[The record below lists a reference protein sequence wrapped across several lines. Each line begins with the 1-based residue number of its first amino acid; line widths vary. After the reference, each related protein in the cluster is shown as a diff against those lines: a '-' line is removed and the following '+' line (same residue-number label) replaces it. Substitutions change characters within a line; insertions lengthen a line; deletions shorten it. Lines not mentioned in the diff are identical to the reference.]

1 MTEAVFRAL
10 LDAILILFRRRSES
24 VLRALPAE
32 STAAAADSVAEALFH
47 EVVEHRRL
55 AHSAGVLFLRG
66 QARQHGGDEAWVPR
80 QSPYSRRAL
89 RQGLREVPGGLRRGN
104 EAAVR
109 RVLEHHVEAAGRQAV
124 ARAAME
130 APPDPDGMRGHAESL
145 EKDLKQFPPSVRKAA
160 KRAAA
165 GQAVEEEQKVSR
177 RQAAQKQAPE
187 ARKTT
192 RKTEKKRPEKR
203 SKAEKKA
210 PEESR
215 PRLETKE
222 ERAARRRKAL
232 DDAFGK
238 IADRVGEAIEE
249 VESEASLR
257 QIIRERAPLSVE
269 NLPDRYRRDRQG
281 RRILRAFA
289 WARVVHPGRH
299 GPCGFCAMLAG
310 RGPVYKTQGTAA
322 FAYHYGDRCTVV
334 PVFTSRSWP
343 GKKAAAKYAGVYDRV
358 VRGKDLH
365 GAEARSAMDRALR
378 GKRSAQKSAARKE
391 RTNG

>member
-10 LDAILILFRRRSES
+10 LDAILILFRRRASS

-32 STAAAADSVAEALFH
+32 STAVGADAVAEALFH

-66 QARQHGGDEAWVPR
+66 QARMRGGDEAWVPR

-104 EAAVR
+104 EPAVR

-124 ARAAME
+124 ARAVME
-130 APPDPDGMRGHAESL
+130 APPDPDGMREHLDGL
-145 EKDLKQFPPSVRKAA
+145 EKGLKKFPPSVRKAA
-160 KRAAA
+160 RRAAA
-165 GQAVEEEQKVSR
+165 GQAAEEEQQVAR
-177 RQAAQKQAPE
+177 RQAKEEQRRK
-187 ARKTT
+187 AR
-192 RKTEKKRPEKR
+192 
-203 SKAEKKA
+203 KAEKKA
-210 PEESR
+210 RKAERKAEEER
-215 PRLETKE
+215 PRLETAE

-249 VESEASLR
+249 IGSEAPLN
-257 QIIRERAPLSVE
+257 QIVRERAPLAVE
-269 NLPDRYRRDRQG
+269 DPPDRDRTDRQG
-281 RRILRAFA
+281 RRILKAFA

-334 PVFTSRSWP
+334 PVFTSRAWP
-343 GKKAAAKYAGVYDRV
+343 GKNAAAKYAATYDKV

-378 GKRSAQKSAARKE
+378 GTRSREKSARRKE

>member
-1 MTEAVFRAL
+1 MTEAVFRTL
-10 LDAILILFRRRSES
+10 LDAILILFRRRASS

-32 STAAAADSVAEALFH
+32 STAAGADAVAEALFH

-66 QARQHGGDEAWVPR
+66 QARMRGGDEAWVPR

-104 EAAVR
+104 EPAVQ

-124 ARAAME
+124 ARGVIE
-130 APPDPDGMRGHAESL
+130 APPDPDGMREHVESL
-145 EKDLKQFPPSVRKAA
+145 EKGLKQFPPSVRKAA
-160 KRAAA
+160 RRAAEA
-165 GQAVEEEQKVSR
+165 QASVEDRQVKEREAAEDKR
-177 RQAAQKQAPE
+177 RK
-187 ARKTT
+187 ARK
-192 RKTEKKRPEKR
+192 KAQ
-203 SKAEKKA
+203 KAEKKA
-210 PEESR
+210 RKKAQKAEKKAEEPR
-215 PRLETKE
+215 PHLETKE

-232 DDAFGK
+232 DEAFGK

-257 QIIRERAPLSVE
+257 QIVRERAPLAVE
-269 NLPDRYRRDRQG
+269 NPPDRDRRDRQG
-281 RRILRAFA
+281 RRILKAFA
-289 WARVVHPGRH
+289 WARVVHPGAH

-322 FAYHYGDRCTVV
+322 FAYHYNDRCTVV
-334 PVFTSRSWP
+334 PVFTSRAWP
-343 GKKAAAKYAGVYDRV
+343 GKKAAAGYAATYDRV

-365 GAEARSAMDRALR
+365 GAEARSAMDKALR
-378 GKRSAQKSAARKE
+378 GTRSREKSARRKE
-391 RTNG
+391 RANG

>member
-10 LDAILILFRRRSES
+10 LDAILILFRRRASS

-32 STAAAADSVAEALFH
+32 STAAGADAAAEALFH

-66 QARQHGGDEAWVPR
+66 QARMRGGDEAWVPR

-104 EAAVR
+104 EPAVQ

-124 ARAAME
+124 ARAVME
-130 APPDPDGMRGHAESL
+130 APPDPDGMREHLDGL
-145 EKDLKQFPPSVRKAA
+145 EKDLKKFPPSVRKAA
-160 KRAAA
+160 RRAAA
-165 GQAVEEEQKVSR
+165 GQAAEEEQQVAR
-177 RQAAQKQAPE
+177 RQAKEEQRRK
-187 ARKTT
+187 AR
-192 RKTEKKRPEKR
+192 
-203 SKAEKKA
+203 KAEKKA
-210 PEESR
+210 RKAERKAEEER
-215 PRLETKE
+215 PRLETAE

-238 IADRVGEAIEE
+238 IADRIGEAIED
-249 VESEASLR
+249 VEAEEPLQR
-257 QIIRERAPLSVE
+257 IVRERAHLAVE
-269 NLPDRYRRDRQG
+269 DPPDRDRTDRQG
-281 RRILRAFA
+281 RRILKAFA
-289 WARVVHPGRH
+289 WARVVHPGKH

-334 PVFTSRSWP
+334 PVFTSRTWP
-343 GKKAAAKYAGVYDRV
+343 GKKAAAGYAATYDKV

-365 GAEARSAMDRALR
+365 GAEARSAMDKALR
-378 GKRSAQKSAARKE
+378 GTRSREKSARRKE

>member
-10 LDAILILFRRRSES
+10 LDAILILFRRRASS

-32 STAAAADSVAEALFH
+32 NTAAGADAVAESLFH

-89 RQGLREVPGGLRRGN
+89 QQGLREVPGGLRRGN
-104 EAAVR
+104 EAAVQ

-124 ARAAME
+124 ARAVME
-130 APPDPDGMRGHAESL
+130 APPDPDGLRKHLDSL
-145 EKDLKQFPPSVRKAA
+145 ERDLRTFPLSVRKAA
-160 KRAAA
+160 RRAAA

-177 RQAAQKQAPE
+177 RQAAKEQAKK
-187 ARKTT
+187 AR
-192 RKTEKKRPEKR
+192 
-203 SKAEKKA
+203 KAEKKA
-210 PEESR
+210 EKKRRKAEKKAAEEAR
-215 PRLETKE
+215 PHLETKE

-238 IADRVGEAIEE
+238 IADRVGEAVEE
-249 VESEASLR
+249 IESEPHLR
-257 QIIRERAPLSVE
+257 QIVQEKAPLAVE
-269 NLPDRYRRDRQG
+269 NLPDRFRRDRQG
-281 RRILRAFA
+281 RRILKAFA

-310 RGPVYKTQGTAA
+310 RGPVYKAQGTAA

-343 GKKAAAKYAGVYDRV
+343 GKKAAARYAGVYDRV

>member
-10 LDAILILFRRRSES
+10 LDAILILFRRRASS
-24 VLRALPAE
+24 VLHALPAE
-32 STAAAADSVAEALFH
+32 STAAGADAVAEALFH

-66 QARQHGGDEAWVPR
+66 QARMRGGDEAWVPR

-104 EAAVR
+104 EPAVQ

-130 APPDPDGMRGHAESL
+130 APPDPDGMREHLDGL
-145 EKDLKQFPPSVRKAA
+145 EKDLKKFPPSVRKAA
-160 KRAAA
+160 RRAAA
-165 GQAVEEEQKVSR
+165 GQAAEEEQQVAR
-177 RQAAQKQAPE
+177 RQAKEEQRRK
-187 ARKTT
+187 AR
-192 RKTEKKRPEKR
+192 
-203 SKAEKKA
+203 KAEKKA
-210 PEESR
+210 RKAEKKARKAERKAEEER
-215 PRLETKE
+215 PHIETKE

-238 IADRVGEAIEE
+238 IADRIGEAIED
-249 VESEASLR
+249 VEAEEPLR
-257 QIIRERAPLSVE
+257 RIVRERAPLAVE
-269 NLPDRYRRDRQG
+269 DPPDRDRTDRQG
-281 RRILRAFA
+281 RRILKAFA
-289 WARVVHPGRH
+289 WARVVHPGKH

-334 PVFTSRSWP
+334 PVFTSRTWP
-343 GKKAAAKYAGVYDRV
+343 GKKAAAGYAATYDRV

-365 GAEARSAMDRALR
+365 GAEARSAMDKALR
-378 GKRSAQKSAARKE
+378 GTRSREKSARRKE
-391 RTNG
+391 RANG

>member
-10 LDAILILFRRRSES
+10 LDAILILFRRRASS

-32 STAAAADSVAEALFH
+32 STAAGADAVAEALFH

-66 QARQHGGDEAWVPR
+66 QARMRGGDEAWVPR

-104 EAAVR
+104 EPAVQ

-130 APPDPDGMRGHAESL
+130 APPDPDGMREHLDGL
-145 EKDLKQFPPSVRKAA
+145 EKDLKKFPPSVRKAA
-160 KRAAA
+160 RRAAA
-165 GQAVEEEQKVSR
+165 GQAAEEEQQVAR
-177 RQAAQKQAPE
+177 RQAKEEQRRK
-187 ARKTT
+187 AR
-192 RKTEKKRPEKR
+192 
-203 SKAEKKA
+203 KAEKKA
-210 PEESR
+210 RKAEKKARKAERKAEEER
-215 PRLETKE
+215 PHIETKE

-238 IADRVGEAIEE
+238 IADRIGEAIED
-249 VESEASLR
+249 VEAEEPLR
-257 QIIRERAPLSVE
+257 RIVRERAPLAVE
-269 NLPDRYRRDRQG
+269 DPPDRDRTDRQG
-281 RRILRAFA
+281 RRILKAFA
-289 WARVVHPGRH
+289 WARVVHPGKH

-334 PVFTSRSWP
+334 PVFTSRTWP
-343 GKKAAAKYAGVYDRV
+343 GKKAAAGYAATYDRV

-365 GAEARSAMDRALR
+365 GAEARSAMDKALR
-378 GKRSAQKSAARKE
+378 GTRSREKSARRKE
-391 RTNG
+391 RANG

>member
-10 LDAILILFRRRSES
+10 LDAILILFRRRASS

-32 STAAAADSVAEALFH
+32 STAAGADAVAEALFH

-66 QARQHGGDEAWVPR
+66 QARMRGGDEAWVPP

-104 EAAVR
+104 EPAVQ

-124 ARAAME
+124 ARAVME
-130 APPDPDGMRGHAESL
+130 APPDPDGMREHLDGL
-145 EKDLKQFPPSVRKAA
+145 EKDLKKFPPSVRKAA
-160 KRAAA
+160 RRAAA
-165 GQAVEEEQKVSR
+165 GQAAEEEQQVAR
-177 RQAAQKQAPE
+177 RQAKEEQRRK
-187 ARKTT
+187 AR
-192 RKTEKKRPEKR
+192 
-203 SKAEKKA
+203 KAEKKA
-210 PEESR
+210 RKAERKARKAERKAEEER
-215 PRLETKE
+215 PRLETAE

-238 IADRVGEAIEE
+238 IADRIGEAIED
-249 VESEASLR
+249 VEAEEPLR
-257 QIIRERAPLSVE
+257 RIVRERAPLAVE
-269 NLPDRYRRDRQG
+269 DPPDRDRTDRQG
-281 RRILRAFA
+281 RRILKAFA
-289 WARVVHPGRH
+289 WARVVHPGKH

-334 PVFTSRSWP
+334 PVFTSRTWP
-343 GKKAAAKYAGVYDRV
+343 GKKAAAGYAATYDKV

-365 GAEARSAMDRALR
+365 GAEARSAMDKALR
-378 GKRSAQKSAARKE
+378 GTRSREKSARRKE
-391 RTNG
+391 RANG

>member
-10 LDAILILFRRRSES
+10 LDAILVLFRRRASS

-32 STAAAADSVAEALFH
+32 STAAGADAAAEALFH

-66 QARQHGGDEAWVPR
+66 QARLRGGDEAWVPR

-89 RQGLREVPGGLRRGN
+89 RQGLRDVPGGLRRGN
-104 EAAVR
+104 EAAVG
-109 RVLEHHVEAAGRQAV
+109 RVLAHHVEAAARQAV
-124 ARAAME
+124 ARGVIE
-130 APPDPDGMRGHAESL
+130 APPDPDGMLEHVESL
-145 EKDLKQFPPSVRKAA
+145 EKGLKQFPPSVRKAA
-160 KRAAA
+160 RRAAEA
-165 GQAVEEEQKVSR
+165 QASVEDSQAKEREAAEEKR
-177 RQAAQKQAPE
+177 RK
-187 ARKTT
+187 ARKKA
-192 RKTEKKRPEKR
+192 R
-203 SKAEKKA
+203 KAEKKA
-210 PEESR
+210 QKKAQKAEKKAEEPR
-215 PRLETKE
+215 PHLETKE

-232 DDAFGK
+232 DEAFGK

-257 QIIRERAPLSVE
+257 QIVRERAPLSVE
-269 NLPDRYRRDRQG
+269 NPPDRDRRDRQG
-281 RRILRAFA
+281 RRILKAFA
-289 WARVVHPGRH
+289 WARVVHPGSN

-343 GKKAAAKYAGVYDRV
+343 GKKAAAGYAATYDKV

-378 GKRSAQKSAARKE
+378 GKRSAEKSAARKE

>member
-10 LDAILILFRRRSES
+10 LDAILILFRRRASS

-32 STAAAADSVAEALFH
+32 STAAGADAVAEALFH

-66 QARQHGGDEAWVPR
+66 QARMRGGDEAWVPR

-104 EAAVR
+104 EPAVQ

-124 ARAAME
+124 ARAVME
-130 APPDPDGMRGHAESL
+130 APPDPDGMREHLEGL
-145 EKDLKQFPPSVRKAA
+145 EKDLKKFPPSVRKAA
-160 KRAAA
+160 RRAAA
-165 GQAVEEEQKVSR
+165 GQAAEEEQQVAR
-177 RQAAQKQAPE
+177 RQAKEEQRRK
-187 ARKTT
+187 ARKAAKKA
-192 RKTEKKRPEKR
+192 RKTEKRR
-203 SKAEKKA
+203 RKAERRA
-210 PEESR
+210 EEER
-215 PRLETKE
+215 PRLETAE

-238 IADRVGEAIEE
+238 IADRIGEAIED
-249 VESEASLR
+249 VEAEEPLR
-257 QIIRERAPLSVE
+257 RIVRERAPLAVE
-269 NLPDRYRRDRQG
+269 DPPDRDRTDRQG
-281 RRILRAFA
+281 RRILKAFA
-289 WARVVHPGRH
+289 WARVVHPGKH

-310 RGPVYKTQGTAA
+310 RGPVYKSQGTAA

-334 PVFTSRSWP
+334 PVFTSRTWP
-343 GKKAAAKYAGVYDRV
+343 GKKAAAGYAATYDKV

-365 GAEARSAMDRALR
+365 GAEARSAMDKALR
-378 GKRSAQKSAARKE
+378 GTRSREKSARRKE
-391 RTNG
+391 RANG

>member
-24 VLRALPAE
+24 VMRALPAE
-32 STAAAADSVAEALFH
+32 STAAGADSVIEALFH

-124 ARAAME
+124 ARAVME
-130 APPDPDGMRGHAESL
+130 APPDPDGMRGHVESL
-145 EKDLKQFPPSVRKAA
+145 EKDLKTFPPSVRRAA

-177 RQAAQKQAPE
+177 RQAAEKQAKK
-187 ARKTT
+187 ARKA
-192 RKTEKKRPEKR
+192 EKKRR
-203 SKAEKKA
+203 KAEKKA
-210 PEESR
+210 EKEPR
-215 PRLETKE
+215 PHLETKE

-238 IADRVGEAIEE
+238 IAGRVGEAIEE

-257 QIIRERAPLSVE
+257 QIIQERAPLSVE
-269 NLPDRYRRDRQG
+269 DPPDRYRRDRQG
-281 RRILRAFA
+281 RRILKAFA
-289 WARVVHPGRH
+289 WARVVHPGRS

-343 GKKAAAKYAGVYDRV
+343 GKKAAARYAGVYDEV
-358 VRGKDLH
+358 VRARNLH

>member
-10 LDAILILFRRRSES
+10 LDAILILFRRRASS
-24 VLRALPAE
+24 ALRALPAE
-32 STAAAADSVAEALFH
+32 STAAGADAAAEALFH

-66 QARQHGGDEAWVPR
+66 QARMRGGDEAWVPR

-104 EAAVR
+104 EPAVQ

-124 ARAAME
+124 ARAVME
-130 APPDPDGMRGHAESL
+130 APPDPDGMREHLDGL
-145 EKDLKQFPPSVRKAA
+145 EKDLKKFPPSVRKAA
-160 KRAAA
+160 RRAAA
-165 GQAVEEEQKVSR
+165 GQAAEEEQQVAR
-177 RQAAQKQAPE
+177 RQAKEEQRRK
-187 ARKTT
+187 AR
-192 RKTEKKRPEKR
+192 
-203 SKAEKKA
+203 KAEKKA
-210 PEESR
+210 RKAEKKARKAEKKAEEER
-215 PRLETKE
+215 PRLETAE

-249 VESEASLR
+249 IGSEAPLN
-257 QIIRERAPLSVE
+257 QIVRERAPLAVE
-269 NLPDRYRRDRQG
+269 NPPDRDRTDRQG
-281 RRILRAFA
+281 RRILKAFA
-289 WARVVHPGRH
+289 WARVVHPGAH

-334 PVFTSRSWP
+334 PVFTSRAWP
-343 GKKAAAKYAGVYDRV
+343 GKKAAAKYAATYDKV

-378 GKRSAQKSAARKE
+378 GTRSREKSARRKE

>member
-10 LDAILILFRRRSES
+10 LDAILVLFRRRASS
-24 VLRALPAE
+24 VLQALPAE
-32 STAAAADSVAEALFH
+32 STAAGADAAAEALFH

-66 QARQHGGDEAWVPR
+66 QARLHGGDEAWVPR

-89 RQGLREVPGGLRRGN
+89 RQGLRDVPGGLRRGN
-104 EAAVR
+104 EAAVG
-109 RVLEHHVEAAGRQAV
+109 RVLAHHVEAAARQAV
-124 ARAAME
+124 ARGVIE
-130 APPDPDGMRGHAESL
+130 APPDPDGMREHVESL
-145 EKDLKQFPPSVRKAA
+145 ERGLKQFPPSVRKAA
-160 KRAAA
+160 RRAAEA
-165 GQAVEEEQKVSR
+165 QASVEDRQVKERETAEEKR
-177 RQAAQKQAPE
+177 RK
-187 ARKTT
+187 ARKKA
-192 RKTEKKRPEKR
+192 R
-203 SKAEKKA
+203 KAEKKA
-210 PEESR
+210 QKAEKKAEEPR

-232 DDAFGK
+232 DEAFGK

-257 QIIRERAPLSVE
+257 QIVRERAPLSVE
-269 NLPDRYRRDRQG
+269 NPPDRYRRDRQG
-281 RRILRAFA
+281 RRILKAFA
-289 WARVVHPGRH
+289 WARVVHPGSN

-343 GKKAAAKYAGVYDRV
+343 GKKAAAGYAATYDKV

-378 GKRSAQKSAARKE
+378 GKRSAEKSAARKE

>member
-10 LDAILILFRRRSES
+10 LDAILILFRRRASS

-32 STAAAADSVAEALFH
+32 STAAGADAVAEALFH

-66 QARQHGGDEAWVPR
+66 QARMRGGDEAWVPR

-104 EAAVR
+104 EPAVQ

-124 ARAAME
+124 ARAVME
-130 APPDPDGMRGHAESL
+130 APPDPDGMREHLDGL
-145 EKDLKQFPPSVRKAA
+145 EKDLKKFPPSVRKAA
-160 KRAAA
+160 RRAAA
-165 GQAVEEEQKVSR
+165 GQAAEEEQQVAR
-177 RQAAQKQAPE
+177 RQAEEEQRRK
-187 ARKTT
+187 AR
-192 RKTEKKRPEKR
+192 
-203 SKAEKKA
+203 KAEKKA
-210 PEESR
+210 RKAERKAEEER
-215 PRLETKE
+215 PRLETAE

-238 IADRVGEAIEE
+238 IADRIGEAIED
-249 VESEASLR
+249 VEAEEPLR
-257 QIIRERAPLSVE
+257 RIVRERAPLAVE
-269 NLPDRYRRDRQG
+269 DPPDRDRTDRQG
-281 RRILRAFA
+281 RRILKAFA
-289 WARVVHPGRH
+289 WARVVHPGKH

-334 PVFTSRSWP
+334 PVFTSREWP
-343 GKKAAAKYAGVYDRV
+343 GKKAAAGYAATYDKV

-365 GAEARSAMDRALR
+365 GAEARSAMDKALR
-378 GKRSAQKSAARKE
+378 GTRSREKSARRKE
-391 RTNG
+391 RANG

>member
-10 LDAILILFRRRSES
+10 LDAILVLFRRRASS

-32 STAAAADSVAEALFH
+32 STAAGADAAAEVLFH

-66 QARQHGGDEAWVPR
+66 QARLHGGDEAWVPR

-89 RQGLREVPGGLRRGN
+89 RQGLRDVPGGLRRGN
-104 EAAVR
+104 EAAVG
-109 RVLEHHVEAAGRQAV
+109 RVLAHHVEAAGRQAV
-124 ARAAME
+124 ARGVIE
-130 APPDPDGMRGHAESL
+130 APPDPDGMREHVESL
-145 EKDLKQFPPSVRKAA
+145 EKGLKQFPPSVRKAA
-160 KRAAA
+160 RRAAEA
-165 GQAVEEEQKVSR
+165 QASVEDRQVKEREAAEGKR
-177 RQAAQKQAPE
+177 RK
-187 ARKTT
+187 ARK
-192 RKTEKKRPEKR
+192 KAQ
-203 SKAEKKA
+203 KAEKKA
-210 PEESR
+210 EEPR
-215 PRLETKE
+215 PHLETKE

-232 DDAFGK
+232 DEAFGK

-257 QIIRERAPLSVE
+257 QIVRERAPLAVE
-269 NLPDRYRRDRQG
+269 NPPDRDRRDRQG
-281 RRILRAFA
+281 RRILKAFA
-289 WARVVHPGRH
+289 WARVVHPGAH

-322 FAYHYGDRCTVV
+322 FAYHYNDRCTVV
-334 PVFTSRSWP
+334 PVFTSRAWP
-343 GKKAAAKYAGVYDRV
+343 GKKAAAKYAATYDKV

-378 GKRSAQKSAARKE
+378 GTRSREKSARRKE

>member
-10 LDAILILFRRRSES
+10 LDAILILFRRRASS

-32 STAAAADSVAEALFH
+32 STAAGADAVAESLFH

-104 EAAVR
+104 EPAVQ

-124 ARAAME
+124 ARAVME
-130 APPDPDGMRGHAESL
+130 APPDPDGMREHLDGL
-145 EKDLKQFPPSVRKAA
+145 EKDLKKFPPSVRKAA
-160 KRAAA
+160 RRAAA
-165 GQAVEEEQKVSR
+165 GQTAEEEQQVAR
-177 RQAAQKQAPE
+177 RQAKEEQRRK
-187 ARKTT
+187 AR
-192 RKTEKKRPEKR
+192 
-203 SKAEKKA
+203 KAEKKA
-210 PEESR
+210 RKAERKAEEER
-215 PRLETKE
+215 PRLETAE

-238 IADRVGEAIEE
+238 IADRIGEAIED
-249 VESEASLR
+249 VEAEEPLR
-257 QIIRERAPLSVE
+257 RIVRERAPLAVE
-269 NLPDRYRRDRQG
+269 DPPDRDRTDRRG
-281 RRILRAFA
+281 RRILKAFA
-289 WARVVHPGRH
+289 WARVVHPGKH

-334 PVFTSRSWP
+334 PVFTSRTWP
-343 GKKAAAKYAGVYDRV
+343 GKKAAAGYAATYDKV

-365 GAEARSAMDRALR
+365 GAEARSAMDKALR
-378 GKRSAQKSAARKE
+378 GTRSREKSARRKE

>member
-10 LDAILILFRRRSES
+10 LDAILILFRRRASS

-32 STAAAADSVAEALFH
+32 STAAGADAVAEALFH

-66 QARQHGGDEAWVPR
+66 QARMRGGDEAWVPR

-104 EAAVR
+104 EPAVQ

-124 ARAAME
+124 ARAVME
-130 APPDPDGMRGHAESL
+130 APPDPDGMREHLDGL
-145 EKDLKQFPPSVRKAA
+145 EKDLKKFPPSVRKAA
-160 KRAAA
+160 RRAAA
-165 GQAVEEEQKVSR
+165 GQAAEEEQQVAR
-177 RQAAQKQAPE
+177 RQAKEEQRRK
-187 ARKTT
+187 AR
-192 RKTEKKRPEKR
+192 
-203 SKAEKKA
+203 KAEKKA
-210 PEESR
+210 RKAEKKAEEER
-215 PRLETKE
+215 PRLETAE

-238 IADRVGEAIEE
+238 IADRIGEAIED
-249 VESEASLR
+249 VEAEEPLR
-257 QIIRERAPLSVE
+257 RIVRERAPLAVE
-269 NLPDRYRRDRQG
+269 DPPDRDRTDRQG
-281 RRILRAFA
+281 RRILKAFA
-289 WARVVHPGRH
+289 WARVVHPGKH

-334 PVFTSRSWP
+334 PVFTSRTWP
-343 GKKAAAKYAGVYDRV
+343 GKKAAAGYAATYDKV

-365 GAEARSAMDRALR
+365 GAEARSAMDKALR
-378 GKRSAQKSAARKE
+378 GTRSREKSARRKE
-391 RTNG
+391 RANG

>member
-10 LDAILILFRRRSES
+10 LDAILVLFRRRASS

-32 STAAAADSVAEALFH
+32 STAAGADAAAEALFH

-66 QARQHGGDEAWVPR
+66 QARLHGGDEAWVPR

-89 RQGLREVPGGLRRGN
+89 RQGLRDVPGGLRRGN
-104 EAAVR
+104 EAAVG
-109 RVLEHHVEAAGRQAV
+109 RVLAHHVEAAGRQAV
-124 ARAAME
+124 ARGVIE
-130 APPDPDGMRGHAESL
+130 APPDPDGMREHVESL
-145 EKDLKQFPPSVRKAA
+145 EKGLKQFPPSVRKAA
-160 KRAAA
+160 RRAAEA
-165 GQAVEEEQKVSR
+165 QASVEDRQVKEREAAEDKR
-177 RQAAQKQAPE
+177 RK
-187 ARKTT
+187 ARK
-192 RKTEKKRPEKR
+192 KAQ
-203 SKAEKKA
+203 KAEKKA
-210 PEESR
+210 RKKAQKAEKKAEEPR
-215 PRLETKE
+215 PHLETKE

-232 DDAFGK
+232 DEAFGK

-257 QIIRERAPLSVE
+257 QIVRERAPLAVE
-269 NLPDRYRRDRQG
+269 NPPDRDRRDRQG
-281 RRILRAFA
+281 RRILKAFA
-289 WARVVHPGRH
+289 WARVVHPGAH

-322 FAYHYGDRCTVV
+322 FAYHYNDRCTVV
-334 PVFTSRSWP
+334 PVFTSRAWP
-343 GKKAAAKYAGVYDRV
+343 GKKAAAKYAATYDKV

-378 GKRSAQKSAARKE
+378 GTRSREKSARRKE
-391 RTNG
+391 RANG

>member
-10 LDAILILFRRRSES
+10 LDAILILFRRRASS

-32 STAAAADSVAEALFH
+32 STAAGADAVAEALFH

-66 QARQHGGDEAWVPR
+66 QARMRGGDEAWVPR

-104 EAAVR
+104 EPAVQ

-124 ARAAME
+124 ARAVME
-130 APPDPDGMRGHAESL
+130 APPDPDGMREHLDGL
-145 EKDLKQFPPSVRKAA
+145 EKDLKKFPPSVRKAA
-160 KRAAA
+160 RRAAEA
-165 GQAVEEEQKVSR
+165 QASVEDRQVKEREAAEEKR
-177 RQAAQKQAPE
+177 RK
-187 ARKTT
+187 ARKKA
-192 RKTEKKRPEKR
+192 R
-203 SKAEKKA
+203 KAEKKA
-210 PEESR
+210 QKKAQKAEKKAEEPR
-215 PRLETKE
+215 PHLETKE

-238 IADRVGEAIEE
+238 IADRIGEAIED
-249 VESEASLR
+249 VEAEEPLR
-257 QIIRERAPLSVE
+257 RIVRERAPLAVE
-269 NLPDRYRRDRQG
+269 DPPDRDRTDRQG
-281 RRILRAFA
+281 RRILKAFA
-289 WARVVHPGRH
+289 WARVVHPGKH

-334 PVFTSRSWP
+334 PVFTSRTWP
-343 GKKAAAKYAGVYDRV
+343 GKKAAAGYAATYDKV

-365 GAEARSAMDRALR
+365 GAEARSAMDKALR
-378 GKRSAQKSAARKE
+378 GTRSREKSARRKE
-391 RTNG
+391 RANG

>member
-10 LDAILILFRRRSES
+10 LDAILILFRRRASS

-32 STAAAADSVAEALFH
+32 STAVGADAVAEALFH

-66 QARQHGGDEAWVPR
+66 QARMRGGDEAWVPR

-104 EAAVR
+104 EPAVR

-124 ARAAME
+124 ARAVME
-130 APPDPDGMRGHAESL
+130 APPDPDGMREHLDGL
-145 EKDLKQFPPSVRKAA
+145 EKGLKKFPPSVRKAA
-160 KRAAA
+160 RRAAA
-165 GQAVEEEQKVSR
+165 GQAAEEEQQVAR
-177 RQAAQKQAPE
+177 RQAKEEQRRK
-187 ARKTT
+187 AR
-192 RKTEKKRPEKR
+192 
-203 SKAEKKA
+203 KAEKKA
-210 PEESR
+210 RKAERKAEEER
-215 PRLETKE
+215 PRLETAE
-222 ERAARRRKAL
+222 ERAARRRKTL

-238 IADRVGEAIEE
+238 IADRIGEAIED
-249 VESEASLR
+249 VEAEEPLR
-257 QIIRERAPLSVE
+257 RIVRERAPLAVE
-269 NLPDRYRRDRQG
+269 DPPDRDRTDRQG
-281 RRILRAFA
+281 RRILKAFA
-289 WARVVHPGRH
+289 WARVVHPGKH

-322 FAYHYGDRCTVV
+322 FAYHYNDRCTVV
-334 PVFTSRSWP
+334 PVFTSRAWP
-343 GKKAAAKYAGVYDRV
+343 GKKAAAKYAATYDKV

-378 GKRSAQKSAARKE
+378 GTRSREKSARRKE

>member
-10 LDAILILFRRRSES
+10 LDAILILFRRRASS

-32 STAAAADSVAEALFH
+32 STAAGADAVAEALFH

-66 QARQHGGDEAWVPR
+66 QARMRGGDEAWVPR

-104 EAAVR
+104 EPAVQ

-124 ARAAME
+124 ARAVME
-130 APPDPDGMRGHAESL
+130 APPDPDGMREHLDGL
-145 EKDLKQFPPSVRKAA
+145 EKGLKKFPPSVRKAA
-160 KRAAA
+160 RRAAA
-165 GQAVEEEQKVSR
+165 GQAAEEEQQVAR
-177 RQAAQKQAPE
+177 RQAKEEQRRK
-187 ARKTT
+187 AR
-192 RKTEKKRPEKR
+192 
-203 SKAEKKA
+203 KAEKKA
-210 PEESR
+210 RKAERKAEEER
-215 PRLETKE
+215 PRLETAE

-238 IADRVGEAIEE
+238 IADRIGEAIED
-249 VESEASLR
+249 VEAEEPLR
-257 QIIRERAPLSVE
+257 GIVRERAPLAVE
-269 NLPDRYRRDRQG
+269 DPPDRDRTDRQG
-281 RRILRAFA
+281 RRILKAFA
-289 WARVVHPGRH
+289 WARVVHPGKH

-322 FAYHYGDRCTVV
+322 FAYHYNDRCTVV
-334 PVFTSRSWP
+334 PVFTSRAWP
-343 GKKAAAKYAGVYDRV
+343 GKKAAAKYAATYDKV

-378 GKRSAQKSAARKE
+378 GTRSREKSARRKE

>member
-10 LDAILILFRRRSES
+10 LDAILVLFRRRASS

-32 STAAAADSVAEALFH
+32 STAAGADAAAEALFH

-66 QARQHGGDEAWVPR
+66 QARLHGGDEAWVPR

-89 RQGLREVPGGLRRGN
+89 RQGLRDVPGGLRRGN
-104 EAAVR
+104 EAAVG
-109 RVLEHHVEAAGRQAV
+109 RVLAHHVEAAARQAV
-124 ARAAME
+124 VRGVIE
-130 APPDPDGMRGHAESL
+130 APPDPDGMREHVESL
-145 EKDLKQFPPSVRKAA
+145 EKGLKQFPPSVRKAA
-160 KRAAA
+160 RRAAEA
-165 GQAVEEEQKVSR
+165 QASVEDRQVKEREAVEEKR
-177 RQAAQKQAPE
+177 RK
-187 ARKTT
+187 ARKKA
-192 RKTEKKRPEKR
+192 R
-203 SKAEKKA
+203 KAEKKA
-210 PEESR
+210 QKKAQKAEKKAEEPR
-215 PRLETKE
+215 PHLETKE

-232 DDAFGK
+232 DEAFGK

-249 VESEASLR
+249 IESEASLR
-257 QIIRERAPLSVE
+257 QIVRERAPLSVE
-269 NLPDRYRRDRQG
+269 NPPDRDRRDRQG
-281 RRILRAFA
+281 RRILKAFA
-289 WARVVHPGRH
+289 WARVVHPGKH

-334 PVFTSRSWP
+334 PVLTSRSWP
-343 GKKAAAKYAGVYDRV
+343 GRKAAAKYAATYDKV

-378 GKRSAQKSAARKE
+378 GKRSAEKSAARKE